1 MAGNPIQSLLP
12 KDPTSTPIGTELNER
27 AKMQQSAVDA
37 LKPTGAPAPKGTAM
51 KPVNSPMDKTK
62 SQGPYGSGKGEKRID
77 VKDMVK
83 PLGQMHDGGTVPKTG
98 PYIMKEGE
106 KVLTQGDHAKL
117 KSAMGLAHSVL
128 ADAPDAEVQ
137 PPKVIR
143 AMHIR
148 KASDGSH
155 VIEHHHVNF
164 SHPMEEHTAKNMDEL
179 HDHLEQHW
187 GEPNDGEHES
197 ENDEDGSPAVVAMQ
211 KDLGYKK

>member
-1 MAGNPIQSLLP
+1 MAQNPISSLIP
-12 KDPTSTPIGTELNER
+12 KDPNTTPIGTELNER

-51 KPVNSPMDKTK
+51 RPVNSPMDKTK

-143 AMHIR
+143 AMHVR

-187 GEPNDGEHES
+187 GSPNDGENASES
-197 ENDEDGSPAVVAMQ
+197 EKDESPGVVAAS
-211 KDLGYKK
+211 KTVGLGR